1 MKREKSCGIIVF
13 TRIGGVIKYVI
24 IKSING
30 LYGFPKGHIEKDET
44 EIQTAL
50 REVSEEVGLSPIIID
65 GFKEIVE
72 YYIPFI
78 DVQKEVVYFLGEY
91 KDQNIVFQREEL
103 ISAELMTFNEAIEV
117 FTHENNKE
125 LLKKA
130 DYFIKNL

>member
-30 LYGFPKGHIEKDET
+30 VYGFPKGHIEKNET

-78 DVQKEVVYFLGEY
+78 DVQKEVIYFLGEY

-130 DYFIKNL
+130 DLFIKNL